1 MQTRSRRTFLI
12 IGIALLVIAALFLIV
27 LIRDV
32 LTPPQPSG
40 SLLFPDS
47 QQLQRVNVVSGK
59 VEILSM
65 DKPGIRRSLQMVIS
79 PDKRWIAFAAADEEV
94 QTRLYIAALDGSQAR
109 PLTSGPVDMQ
119 PQWSPDSQQIVF
131 TRTISPRSAIFRV
144 NIETDEE
151 FQLTDYA
158 NDLEPNW
165 SPDGTRIVFTTSRDG
180 FQELYTMSPDG
191 SDLKRLTENE
201 GINDLQGVYSPD
213 GDKIA
218 YITNRS
224 VGDQSSEIWVMNAD
238 GSDQRRLTN
247 NDRYD
252 HLPIWSPDS
261 TRIAFSSK
269 RTFSPSAD
277 WDIFVYD
284 LTEDTLHQLTD
295 APGFYLGPVWSPD
308 GNWIAMTAGNETD
321 EPDLML
327 MRADGSDK
335 RLLLPDIGYR
345 VLDGLI
351 WLP

>member
-1 MQTRSRRTFLI
+1 MLSSPNRRFMIAGALLLVAVAFLLI
-12 IGIALLVIAALFLIV
+12 I

-32 LTPPQPSG
+32 LTPPQLSG
-40 SLLFPDS
+40 TLIFPDGP
-47 QQLQRVNVVSGK
+47 QLNRINVVSGK

-79 PDKRWIAFAAADEEV
+79 PNRKWLAFTAADEET
-94 QTRLYIAALDGSQAR
+94 QARLYIAALDGSQSR
-109 PLTSGPVDMQ
+109 PLTNGPVDMQ

-131 TRTISPRSAIFRV
+131 TRAISPRSALFRV
-144 NIETDEE
+144 NIETGEE
-151 FQLTDYA
+151 FQLTNYA
-158 NDLEPNW
+158 NDLEPYW
-165 SPDGTRIVFTTSRDG
+165 SPDGSRIVFTTSRDG

-201 GINDLQGVYSPD
+201 GLNDLQGVYSPD

-238 GSDQRRLTN
+238 GSDQHRLTN

-252 HLPIWSPDS
+252 HLPVWSPDS

-345 VLDGLI
+345 PLDGLI
-351 WLP
+351 WLS